1 MTSAPASVLASPSP
15 AAEAMASNKCS
26 VARRRDW
33 RVGTCLL
40 LIAAAAWGLRTYRSG
55 TASYWFDESSSW
67 KTIQYGWSEIW
78 TPISRNVHPPVYY
91 LTLKSWALF
100 WGDGPLSLR
109 LFSATLGTVSA
120 LAAYALV
127 REALQ
132 GTRVTAEQSS
142 LAALL
147 AAALVAVN
155 GMHVLAGVHARMYP
169 LGICLALV
177 AGWMAIR
184 VQRSGGR
191 LIEWIVLALSG
202 TALTLTH
209 YYGLFTAAAIGL
221 WLLGSLAWSGWRGGW
236 SSRTQRL
243 TVGVLLSGWGA
254 LNVWGLWLPSF
265 LAQRAQVTH
274 DYFIRPFEWNQL
286 ARMTLAMLTAPE
298 QYGRV
303 SVEAAWIAC
312 AGWGL
317 VCMLVACFGGTGGR
331 LVALAATLPVASGV
345 AYCLS
350 VRSIFSARYFLFAQV
365 FLLIGWPLVLS
376 RLPSRSCALA
386 LGLATVAWFS
396 YWTSTHLDERDR
408 RSQQHGLRDAAAV
421 LEEWRSP
428 EDVVIVGQGVIHP
441 TIQQYCRAG
450 RERIYVLDRGRPY
463 PHYQGGPLL
472 RDEEYLSVDRL
483 ESLDVARVFTVDV
496 YDLWGRGSR
505 FETRLSPARW
515 KEVKLQWFR
524 EEYGQPC
531 RVFVREYQ
539 RLAPPPTAQTH
550 FARR

>member
-1 MTSAPASVLASPSP
+1 
-15 AAEAMASNKCS
+15 
-26 VARRRDW
+26 
-33 RVGTCLL
+33 
-40 LIAAAAWGLRTYRSG
+40 
-55 TASYWFDESSSW
+55 
-67 KTIQYGWSEIW
+67 
-78 TPISRNVHPPVYY
+78 VYY
-91 LTLKSWALF
+91 LTLKSWGLV

-109 LFSATLGTVSA
+109 LFSATFGT
-120 LAAYALV
+120 LAVVATYALV

-132 GTRVTAEQSS
+132 GTRIPANRSTAAG
-142 LAALL
+142 LM
-147 AAALVAVN
+147 AAAFVAVN
-155 GMHVLAGVHARMYP
+155 GMHVFAGVHARMYP
-169 LGICLALV
+169 LGIVFALV

-184 VQRSGGR
+184 VQRRGGR
-191 LIEWIVLALSG
+191 LIEWLALAMSG

-221 WLLGSLAWSGWRGGW
+221 WLLSSLAWAGLQEGW

-286 ARMTLAMLTAPE
+286 GRMAVAMLTAPE
-298 QYGRV
+298 QYGRG
-303 SVEAAWIAC
+303 SVEAGWIVC

-317 VCMLVACFGGTGGR
+317 VCLLVGGLGGSSGR
-331 LVALAATLPVASGV
+331 LSALAATIPVACGV
-345 AYCLS
+345 GYCLG
-350 VRSIFSARYFLFAQV
+350 VRSIFSARYFLFAQT
-365 FLLIGWPLVLS
+365 FLLVGW
-376 RLPSRSCALA
+376 ALLLA
-386 LGLATVAWFS
+386 RIPWRRASLGLGLATVTWLS
-396 YWTSTHLDERDR
+396 YWTSTHLEERDR
-408 RSQQHGLRDAAAV
+408 RSQQHGLRDAVAI

-441 TIQQYCRAG
+441 TIQQYSRAG
-450 RERIYVLDRGRPY
+450 RDRIYVLDRGRPY

-472 RDEEYLSVDRL
+472 RDEEYLSIERL
-483 ESLDVARVFTVDV
+483 ESLDVTRVFTVDI

-505 FETRLSPARW
+505 FETQLSPDHW
-515 KEVKLQWFR
+515 KEVRLQWFQ

-539 RLAPPPTAQTH
+539 RLAPPPTAQAY
-550 FARR
+550 FAQR